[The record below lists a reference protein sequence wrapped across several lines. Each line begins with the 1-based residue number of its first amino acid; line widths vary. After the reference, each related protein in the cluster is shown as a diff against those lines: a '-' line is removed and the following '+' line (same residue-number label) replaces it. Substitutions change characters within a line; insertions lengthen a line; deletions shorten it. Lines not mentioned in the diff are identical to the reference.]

1 MNVKTDKFIGDY
13 MNKRIL
19 LCGLPGA
26 GKTTL
31 AKRLVEI
38 LGDADWHNADA
49 IRELFND
56 WDFSPEGRARQMKRM
71 QDYCVKTVGKGKYAI
86 ADFVCPTNELR
97 KTFEPDYV
105 IWMNTIDEGRFE
117 DTNKVFE
124 KPDDSVKVDV
134 EITADDW
141 WTEEAVEKWA
151 RLIAVDIKDP
161 LFQPKLPT
169 TQMLGRFQP
178 FHPGHKALF
187 ERALAKHGQVAILV
201 RDMPLSD
208 SNPWTPEDIC
218 ENIEQELAEYAGK
231 FRCYPVPNIMNIT
244 YGRDVGYKIEQE
256 TFDDATHEI
265 SATKIREQ
273 MKKDGE
279 L

>member
-1 MNVKTDKFIGDY
+1 M
-13 MNKRIL
+13 KRIL

-31 AKRLVEI
+31 AKRLVEV
-38 LGDADWHNADA
+38 LGNADWYNADE
-49 IRELFND
+49 IREKFKD
-56 WDFSPEGRARQMKRM
+56 WDFSPVGRARQMKRM
-71 QDYCVKTVGKGKYAI
+71 QDYVRKSVAKGRYGL
-86 ADFVCPTNELR
+86 ADFVCPTNQLR
-97 KTFEPDYV
+97 NDFMPEYV
-105 IWMNTIDEGRFE
+105 IWMNTIKEGRFE

-124 KPDDSVKVDV
+124 KPDDSVNVDI

-141 WTEEAVEKWA
+141 WTEESIEKWA
-151 RLIAVDIKDP
+151 RLIAVDIKDSE
-161 LFQPKLPT
+161 FQPKQPT

-187 ERALAKHGQVAILV
+187 ERALAKHGQVALLV
-201 RDMPLSD
+201 RDMPRSE
-208 SNPWTPEDIC
+208 SNPWTVEEIC
-218 ENIEQELAEYAGK
+218 ENLEIELAEYAGK
-231 FRCYPVPNIMNIT
+231 FRCYPLPNIMNIT

-256 TFDDATHEI
+256 TFDDATHNI

-273 MKKDGE
+273 MRKDGK